1 MSEQMQARKQAFAS
15 LIANS
20 TQGLPVK
27 GFSGSP
33 TIHPTRKRNTQTETK
48 HVINSKRK

>member
-20 TQGLPVK
+20 TQGLPVRVF
-27 GFSGSP
+27 GQPYNSP
-33 TIHPTRKRNTQTETK
+33 NKKTKYTNRN
-48 HVINSKRK
+48 